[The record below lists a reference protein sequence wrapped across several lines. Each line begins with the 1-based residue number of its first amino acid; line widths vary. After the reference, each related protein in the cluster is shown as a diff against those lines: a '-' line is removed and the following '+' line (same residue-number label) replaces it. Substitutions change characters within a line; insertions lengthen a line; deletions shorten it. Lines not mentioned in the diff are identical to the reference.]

1 MRPFSF
7 VRSIDG
13 SVMWIV
19 QTDQRRTIASTD
31 YQNRDIVLT
40 ALNHFATLSSTE
52 QMRLLHD
59 QKAQEG

>member
-1 MRPFSF
+1 
-7 VRSIDG
+7 
-13 SVMWIV
+13 MWIV